1 MRKIDKIKCK
11 TDLNPCNWRPVYI
24 FAVKYLSIER
34 GIKRRKKIMKMNRIK
49 RWLFPLSM
57 WVIWGIT
64 YGIALKSVAIGVSL
78 GFVMALAFKAARDD
92 EE

>member
-1 MRKIDKIKCK
+1 
-11 TDLNPCNWRPVYI
+11 
-24 FAVKYLSIER
+24 
-34 GIKRRKKIMKMNRIK
+34 MKMNSMKNWI
-49 RWLFPLSM
+49 FPLAM

-78 GFVMALAFKAARDD
+78 GFVMAIAFKAAQDD